1 MTTSLKAILSA
12 VSIAALLA
20 SPAIA
25 KTRYYNSPYY
35 GGAGAYYG
43 YGGSYIGGGPYSPA
57 SPTPRYGPSRDFQT
71 GGLRY

>member
-1 MTTSLKAILSA
+1 MTTSLKVILSA
-12 VSIAALLA
+12 VSVAALLA
-20 SPAIA
+20 SPAMA

-43 YGGSYIGGGPYSPA
+43 YGGSSIGGGPYSPA
-57 SPTPRYGPSRDFQT
+57 STTPRYGPSHDFQT

>member
-43 YGGSYIGGGPYSPA
+43 YGDIGGSGGPSSPA

-71 GGLRY
+71 GTLRY